1 MSRKKQVNQKIT
13 ALYCRIS
20 LDDGS
25 DNESMSI
32 SNQKLMLRDFA
43 EKNGMFQYE
52 YYVDDGYTGRNFNR
66 PSFQRMIA
74 DIEAGKI
81 GCVIT
86 KDLSRLG
93 RNYIEA
99 GSYIEIFFPKHNV
112 RYIAITDG
120 VDSLTRQ
127 EMDITPFK
135 NILNDMYSRDISKK
149 VLAGRM
155 TRSRQG
161 KFCGGQPPLG
171 LMRDPD
177 DRGHLIL
184 DPETAPV
191 IRKIY
196 DMALDGWG
204 CMRIAKQLMDDKV
217 PITRVKSNTECDV
230 NYYAWGGARISH
242 ILRNP
247 FYKGA
252 HLVCRTHQKG
262 IRSNTYDI
270 IPREDWEIIEDCHEA
285 IVSPEEW
292 EQVQSIIDRRP
303 TIMKGNSCPFYNLF
317 HGIIYCAT
325 CGKSMQVRYEKV
337 GRTGKNRFTG
347 EMREP
352 IDKAYYICQT
362 YNRLGKN
369 ACTSH
374 KIEARDLY
382 DLVLKDIQELA
393 AMALQ
398 DADAFYSR
406 LCRRMERQYQTDA
419 SEVQRECEK
428 LEVRNQEI
436 DDLFLNLYTDKAKG
450 ILSEQRFLKLTSA
463 MEQEQEANRKRLQDL
478 SLLIRRT
485 ESQESDV
492 QTFIH
497 EIRQYAAI
505 QELDEAMLHRLISRI
520 VVGEMKKVDGQ
531 KQQEVKIIYNFV
543 GEIPE

>member
-1 MSRKKQVNQKIT
+1 MARKSRKNIPEVVSSATVQTEVGRPFR
-13 ALYCRIS
+13 AGLYARIS
-20 LDDGS
+20 METEETLERGTIETQVELMKNFVADTEDISVAEVYKDS
-25 DNESMSI
+25 DYS
-32 SNQKLMLRDFA
+32 
-43 EKNGMFQYE
+43 G
-52 YYVDDGYTGRNFNR
+52 TNFDR
-66 PSFQRMIA
+66 PGFVQMME
-74 DIEAGKI
+74 DIKHGKI
-81 GCVIT
+81 NCVIV

-93 RNYIEA
+93 RNYVET
-99 GSYIEIFFPKHNV
+99 SNYIERVFPFFHV
-112 RYIAITDG
+112 RFLVVTDDFDSFREG
-120 VDSLTRQ
+120 VDLTV
-127 EMDITPFK
+127 PLK
-135 NILNDMYSRDISKK
+135 NIINEFYSKDLAKK
-149 VLAGRM
+149 SSSAKKALWKE
-155 TRSRQG
+155 G
-161 KFCGGQPPLG
+161 KFTSAWEPYGYRKSEEDHHQLIV
-171 LMRDPD
+171 D
-177 DRGHLIL
+177 DEAAKHL
-184 DPETAPV
+184 
-191 IRKIY
+191 
-196 DMALDGWG
+196 
-204 CMRIAKQLMDDKV
+204 
-217 PITRVKSNTECDV
+217 KSIFSM
-230 NYYAWGGARISH
+230 Y
-242 ILRNP
+242 
-247 FYKGA
+247 
-252 HLVCRTHQKG
+252 
-262 IRSNTYDI
+262 
-270 IPREDWEIIEDCHEA
+270 
-285 IVSPEEW
+285 
-292 EQVQSIIDRRP
+292 
-303 TIMKGNSCPFYNLF
+303 
-317 HGIIYCAT
+317 IYCAT

-347 EMREP
+347 KMREP